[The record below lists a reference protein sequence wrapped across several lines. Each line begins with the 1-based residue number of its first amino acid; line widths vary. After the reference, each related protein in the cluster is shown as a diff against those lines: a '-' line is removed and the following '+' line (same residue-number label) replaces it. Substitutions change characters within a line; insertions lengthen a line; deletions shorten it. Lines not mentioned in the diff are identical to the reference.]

1 MRPGV
6 FDLVPYKN
14 DSPKYVI
21 NMLQKLFCSNRS
33 ELVLYFKH
41 SWSEISKK
49 GEIFATDLYGGTS
62 SEFANMLSHSGLVQ
76 FINYSVNGNIWAG
89 AR

>member
-1 MRPGV
+1 MRLSV

-14 DSPKYVI
+14 GSPKYVI
-21 NMLQKLFCSNRS
+21 NMPQKLFCSNRS

-49 GEIFATDLYGGTS
+49 GGIFVVYLYGGTS
-62 SEFANMLSHSGLVQ
+62 SEFANMLSRWGLVQ
-76 FINYSVNGNIWAG
+76 FIN
-89 AR
+89 